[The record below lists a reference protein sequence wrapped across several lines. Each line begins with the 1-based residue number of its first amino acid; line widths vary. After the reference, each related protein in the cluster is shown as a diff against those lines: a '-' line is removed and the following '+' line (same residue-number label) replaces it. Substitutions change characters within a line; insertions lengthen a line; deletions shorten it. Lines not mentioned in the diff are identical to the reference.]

1 MRLTTR
7 ALTILAALCL
17 IVASA
22 EAAKKKQPN
31 GGPAASVSA
40 KGKTLLNKRTFALK
54 GVVEVAAALAYFKPD
69 QSFGKTKLWPIDLPN
84 VVNKIPTAKLAG
96 RKIQLSF
103 TGQAQARDNDQ
114 IRFAKIKVTGMK
126 ALDGKPMPTA
136 TPKPKAQAKG
146 KGKAKGKAKA
156 GQQKQQ
162 SANKK
167 APKKPA
173 AKKGSMTVA
182 TSVADFDPE
191 LANVL
196 ILGDSISIGY
206 TPIVTRGMT
215 GEANITRPMKGAK
228 AENCGGTTYARE
240 HVSRWLGDTKWDV
253 IHFNFGLH
261 DLKHV
266 HPDTGKN
273 STDESHPQQ
282 ASPDAYAENLREVV
296 KVLKET
302 GAHLIFA
309 NTTPYPD
316 KPSGPLRRADQ
327 VSVYNESAA
336 GIMAENGIQI
346 NDLHAFV
353 EPQMEKLLLPKNVHF
368 SKPGSIKLSGRVTGK
383 IRAALGITK

>member
-136 TPKPKAQAKG
+136 TPQTQSSSERKG
-146 KGKAKGKAKA
+146 QSQGKSQGWPTEA
-156 GQQKQQ
+156 
-162 SANKK
+162 
-167 APKKPA
+167 
-173 AKKGSMTVA
+173 TV
-182 TSVADFDPE
+182 
-191 LANVL
+191 
-196 ILGDSISIGY
+196 
-206 TPIVTRGMT
+206 
-215 GEANITRPMKGAK
+215 
-228 AENCGGTTYARE
+228 C
-240 HVSRWLGDTKWDV
+240 
-253 IHFNFGLH
+253 
-261 DLKHV
+261 
-266 HPDTGKN
+266 
-273 STDESHPQQ
+273 Q
-282 ASPDAYAENLREVV
+282 
-296 KVLKET
+296 
-302 GAHLIFA
+302 
-309 NTTPYPD
+309 
-316 KPSGPLRRADQ
+316 
-327 VSVYNESAA
+327 
-336 GIMAENGIQI
+336 
-346 NDLHAFV
+346 
-353 EPQMEKLLLPKNVHF
+353 
-368 SKPGSIKLSGRVTGK
+368 
-383 IRAALGITK
+383 